1 MVKGVT
7 FFVSTKSWGVAE
19 AKAKLSD
26 LVDAALRGEPQI
38 ITRRGAEAVVVVSAA
53 VYRSRIRR
61 RDGTLV
67 EFFARSPHR
76 GVEIAPAR
84 DRSVGRDVEL

>member
-1 MVKGVT
+1 MTMKT
-7 FFVSTKSWGVAE
+7 WGVAE

-38 ITRRGAEAVVVVSAA
+38 ITRRGSEAVVVVSAA
-53 VYRSRIRR
+53 AYRSRTRR

-76 GVEIAPAR
+76 DAEIAPSR